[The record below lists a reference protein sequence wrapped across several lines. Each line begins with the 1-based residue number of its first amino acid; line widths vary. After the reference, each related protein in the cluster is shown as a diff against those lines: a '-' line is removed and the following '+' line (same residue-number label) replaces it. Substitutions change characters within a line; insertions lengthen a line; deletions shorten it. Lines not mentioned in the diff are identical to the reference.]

1 LPLVAG
7 IVFSPVHDTLLF
19 LHILC
24 AFLLI
29 AAIVMYSAFVLGGP
43 VDRRGLAIAGVL
55 SAVGGMGVILFGIWL
70 AIYVKGVEP
79 WDGWVLGAI
88 VLWAA
93 GFGMS
98 SQPEKALKAAAG
110 DAPASVKIPSRDA
123 LFHWAA
129 ATAFLGMLVLM
140 VWKPGA

>member
-1 LPLVAG
+1 M
-7 IVFSPVHDTLLF
+7 FDTLLF
-19 LHILC
+19 LHILS

-29 AAIVMYSAFVLGGP
+29 SAIVMYSAFVLGGP
-43 VDRRGLAIAGVL
+43 VDKRGLAIAGVL
-55 SAVGGMGVILFGIWL
+55 SAIGGMGVIAFGIWL
-70 AIYVKGVEP
+70 AIYVKGVEV

-98 SQPEKALKAAAG
+98 SQSEAALKAEAG
-110 DAPASVKIPSRDA
+110 EEPASVKIPSRAA

-140 VWKPGA
+140 IWKPGA

>member
-1 LPLVAG
+1 
-7 IVFSPVHDTLLF
+7 VHDTLLF
-19 LHILC
+19 LHVLA

-29 AAIVMYSAFVLGGP
+29 SAIVMYSSFVLGAP
-43 VDRRGLAIAGVL
+43 VDKRGLAIAGVL
-55 SAVGGMGVILFGIWL
+55 SGVGGVGVLLFGIWL

-79 WDGWVLGAI
+79 WDGWVIGAV

-98 SQPEKALKAAAG
+98 SQPEKALKTAAG
-110 DAPASVKIPSRDA
+110 DEPGSVKIPSRAA
-123 LFHWAA
+123 LLHWAA